1 MQALKIFGV
10 LIMVAVIAT
19 TAYLSPRFG
28 TDEVKMTFQDYTRYA
43 VPAFC
48 AGALM
53 LGIERLTSKMAYVKA
68 NKPPP
73 KKEAPK
79 DAPKAAPQKDA
90 PKKDDKAAAGK
101 DKKK

>member
-1 MQALKIFGV
+1 
-10 LIMVAVIAT
+10 MVAVIAT

-73 KKEAPK
+73 KKYALKAAPQK
-79 DAPKAAPQKDA
+79 DAPKKDA